1 MNKKAAIPIGIK
13 IEAMLALML
22 AFALMVCLWAP
33 VLAEQSAEAKDM
45 RLEATE
51 GTVTLKN
58 SSGKSLSVREGMKLY
73 SGYTLKTSA
82 KSYAYVTLDSS
93 KVVKL
98 DANSEVEVRKDG
110 SKLELL
116 VNAGEL
122 FFNVTSPLADDETMN
137 IRTSTMVTGIRGT
150 SGYVSAGEDGVSSVS
165 VLDGSVTAIV
175 IGGTASAQVS
185 AGTSGSVVGGVNA
198 IVSDTL
204 TESGIPGFVAVEIAN
219 DESLQQRI
227 ESDTGMDVSEI
238 VSGADA
244 KLASDEQQAA
254 QGETGDGTGSV
265 IPMPDNGGYIP
276 TVPPLPSVV
285 PTIVPTADP
294 TTEPTEEPTEEPT
307 TEPTTE
313 PTEEPTPDPSP
324 TESTSPGTISEDT
337 QMTADEFNSFLSGG
351 STITIKQGMTLTISS
366 DLTLNIA
373 DFMIDGGGTLA
384 TSDGATVTF
393 ARTAYIYGDITFDGS
408 FVINSDV
415 TLSINSGKSLTNNG
429 TITNNGSIKGTVT
442 NNGIINGN
450 QPTT

>member
-116 VNAGEL
+116 VSAGEL

-150 SGYVSAGEDGVSSVS
+150 SGYVSSGADGVSSIS

-204 TESGIPGFVAVEIAN
+204 TESGIPGFVAVEIAMMKASSSASSRTLGWTSARSSPARTPS
-219 DESLQQRI
+219 SLQTSSRPLRARPA
-227 ESDTGMDVSEI
+227 T
-238 VSGADA
+238 AR
-244 KLASDEQQAA
+244 AA
-254 QGETGDGTGSV
+254 LSQC
-265 IPMPDNGGYIP
+265 
-276 TVPPLPSVV
+276 
-285 PTIVPTADP
+285 P
-294 TTEPTEEPTEEPT
+294 TTAAIYPPCLR
-307 TEPTTE
+307 
-313 PTEEPTPDPSP
+313 SP
-324 TESTSPGTISEDT
+324 
-337 QMTADEFNSFLSGG
+337 ASFR
-351 STITIKQGMTLTISS
+351 Q
-366 DLTLNIA
+366 
-373 DFMIDGGGTLA
+373 
-384 TSDGATVTF
+384 
-393 ARTAYIYGDITFDGS
+393 
-408 FVINSDV
+408 
-415 TLSINSGKSLTNNG
+415 
-429 TITNNGSIKGTVT
+429 
-442 NNGIINGN
+442 
-450 QPTT
+450 

>member
-116 VNAGEL
+116 VSSGEL

-150 SGYVSAGEDGVSSVS
+150 SGYVSSDADGVSSIS

-227 ESDTGMDVSEI
+227 EADTGMDVSEI

-285 PTIVPTADP
+285 PTIVPT
-294 TTEPTEEPTEEPT
+294 

-351 STITIKQGMTLTISS
+351 STITIEQGVTLTISS

-393 ARTAYIYGDITFDGS
+393 ARTAYIYGDITFNGS
-408 FVINSDV
+408 FVINSGV
-415 TLSINSGKSLTNNG
+415 TLSIYSGKSLTNNG

>member
-116 VNAGEL
+116 VSAGEL

-150 SGYVSAGEDGVSSVS
+150 SGYVSSGADGVSSIS

-198 IVSDTL
+198 IASDTL

-227 ESDTGMDVSEI
+227 EADTGLNVSEI

-285 PTIVPTADP
+285 PTIVPTTEP
-294 TTEPTEEPTEEPT
+294 TTEPTE
-307 TEPTTE
+307 E

-351 STITIKQGMTLTISS
+351 STITIEQGVTLTISS

-393 ARTAYIYGDITFDGS
+393 ARTAYIYGDITFNGS
-408 FVINSDV
+408 FVINSGV
-415 TLSINSGKSLTNNG
+415 TLSIYSGKSLTNNG